1 MTARPATALQRPPPS
16 RASRLPWLAA
26 CGALAL
32 AAVGCAVEVQN
43 TQPARQLARN
53 PLPAGD
59 LPAGWRV
66 FQQKCAAC
74 HGASATGT
82 ASGPDLLPRTREM
95 GAHQFVGLVLRRY
108 DWILAAAE
116 SSPET
121 AMQDSLVEKIVQGK
135 EGTLTMPAWQGDPA
149 VTAHII
155 DLYAYLSARAEGTQG
170 PGRPR

>member
-1 MTARPATALQRPPPS
+1 MDAATGKTRRRGN
-16 RASRLPWLAA
+16 RAGAGWLVGFSVVLLAA
-26 CGALAL
+26 
-32 AAVGCAVEVQN
+32 GCAVEVQN
-43 TQPARQLARN
+43 TQPARQMARRAQ
-53 PLPAGD
+53 PAGD
-59 LPAGWRV
+59 LQAGWRV

-74 HGASATGT
+74 HGAAATGT
-82 ASGPDLLPRTREM
+82 ANAPDLLPRLREI

-116 SSPET
+116 SSPES
-121 AMQDSLVEKIVQGK
+121 ALQDSLVEKIVQGK
-135 EGTLTMPAWQGDPA
+135 EGSVTMPAWQGDPA

>member
-1 MTARPATALQRPPPS
+1 MFARPQTATRRQ
-16 RASRLPWLAA
+16 AA
-26 CGALAL
+26 AQGCLAL
-32 AAVGCAVEVQN
+32 ATGGLLLLAACAVEVQN
-43 TQPARQLARN
+43 VKPAQDVARRARPN
-53 PLPAGD
+53 GD
-59 LPAGWRV
+59 LQAGWRV
-66 FQQKCAAC
+66 FQQKCAGC
-74 HGASATGT
+74 HGATATGT
-82 ASGPDLLPRTREM
+82 ANGPDLLPRLREM

-116 SSPET
+116 SSPGT

-135 EGTLTMPAWQGDPA
+135 EGTVTMPAWQGDPA